1 MNKMEDTKHNGW
13 TNYATWKVNLDIVRK
28 IQFDEPI
35 TAEEVAHIV
44 ESTLFDGHTTSSSYV
59 ESYARAFIDQVDYS
73 EIADAINFDF
83 EDCIDY
89 FEDKK
94 IKI

>member
-1 MNKMEDTKHNGW
+1 MEDTKFFQQDSKIAAQTLHNGW

-83 EDCIDY
+83 ED
-89 FEDKK
+89 
-94 IKI
+94 